1 MTDWFRKAGEIW
13 SKADRALGGWLPG
26 GGTASPITKAVFPA
40 QPFPARSK
48 KLEEL
53 TGVKARFVDVAQTPT
68 IASRLAP
75 AITEEMQNRAY
86 ANPLLGQVGMFDYRG
101 GATPRERFTEMHELG
116 HINTKDQPYPIN
128 LGTAGRYLKGISE
141 KTGNL
146 PPVDIAAGF
155 LMRRFDAP
163 EEDRAERFAA
173 RFAGQGGYTAPQI
186 YSDNTSDYG
195 NSLRRAGE
203 KLIES
208 GHERTVNPW
217 GLSTKVQSFVNP
229 LLAMPLQAELNRSLP
244 AYREALQKDDGT
256 SPELLRESKRLD
268 ELQQRIQAL
277 GVEPKF

>member
-1 MTDWFRKAGEIW
+1 MSVFRMAGDAW
-13 SKADRALGGWLPG
+13 KQADKALGGWLPG

-48 KLEEL
+48 ELEEL
-53 TGVKARFVDVAQTPT
+53 TGVKARFVDVTQTPT
-68 IASRLAP
+68 IVSRLVP
-75 AITEEMQNRAY
+75 AVAEEMKNRTY
-86 ANPLLGQVGMFDYRG
+86 ANPALGQVGMFGYRG
-101 GATPRERFTEMHELG
+101 GATPNERFTEMHELG

-128 LGTAGRYLKGISE
+128 LGAAGRYLKGISD

-173 RFAGQGGYTAPQI
+173 RFAGQGGYMAPQI

-195 NSLRRAGE
+195 NNLRRKGE
-203 KLIES
+203 NLIES

-217 GLSTKVQSFVNP
+217 GLSTKVQSFVGP
-229 LLAMPLQAELNRSLP
+229 LLAKPLQAELNRSLP
-244 AYREALQKDDGT
+244 AYREALRGSDAT
-256 SPELLRESKRLD
+256 SPELLKESERLD
-268 ELQQRIQAL
+268 DLARRIKAL
-277 GVEPKF
+277 GVEVEY